1 MELHISQNKRS
12 RSIEKCIIMIIN
24 AYKLASYINHIH
36 KNIYHILKKVTL
48 DVGLLHYLTRL
59 SVTFDKYILCYKCYF
74 ISKPEVGLV
83 FNHFLRPNYSFNLE
97 IIYTCIWKQWRK
109 CLVKFYSIFRQEGD
123 FLFLAAVIIFYVSV
137 LQLIKFGPRQANIT
151 TG

>member
-83 FNHFLRPNYSFNLE
+83 FNHFLRPNCSYFCLYTTKILYERFSSMKVMLSFCYVYSFNLE
-97 IIYTCIWKQWRK
+97 IIYTCIWKHEESAW
-109 CLVKFYSIFRQEGD
+109 
-123 FLFLAAVIIFYVSV
+123 
-137 LQLIKFGPRQANIT
+137 
-151 TG
+151 